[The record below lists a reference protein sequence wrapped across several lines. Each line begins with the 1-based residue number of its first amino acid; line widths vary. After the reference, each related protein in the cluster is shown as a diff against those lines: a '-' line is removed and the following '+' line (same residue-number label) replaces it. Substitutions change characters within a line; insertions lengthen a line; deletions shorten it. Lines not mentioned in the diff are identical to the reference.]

1 MIQKGFLTK
10 GPKRDLKDTRFVSI
24 ASQSMLY
31 LGVVILISALTY
43 MIANLAKA
51 DAIISI
57 WLPFMIAGVFLVFMS
72 QMIKWKYL
80 RVHR

>member
-1 MIQKGFLTK
+1 MIQKGSLTK
-10 GPKRDLKDTRFVSI
+10 DPKRDLKDTRFVSI

-31 LGVVILISALTY
+31 LGVVILISALIY

-72 QMIKWKYL
+72 QLIKWKY
-80 RVHR
+80 H